1 VTPRNESTRRSPA
14 AAPSRRGPALQ
25 AAVAVGLPLVGFAV
39 SGDVRNGAL
48 ASLGA
53 LAVLYAPGLPYRR
66 RAVRVLGV
74 GAGLVLAAAAGTAAS
89 GSHLWTAGVIALVAG
104 VAVLLARWRSV
115 GPPGALMPVLVCAT
129 ATQIPLAAAPLAPRI
144 GLVAL
149 GAAIAWGVVMAGA
162 PFRRLWPEPAPARQ
176 PAPPW
181 LEIARAAGRGAIGA
195 GVAALVAVALGLPRP
210 DWAAVACAAVL
221 VHDAT
226 RTTVRRAGHRAVGT
240 AAGIGVAGL
249 VLAAAPGALAI
260 VVLVVVLQFVVELL
274 VARNYTAAVVFITPL
289 ALLQG
294 ALATGHL
301 EGPVAGLL
309 AGRMIETAIGCTIAV
324 LAQVVIPP
332 AGERPALAMSRTL
345 VRALRRA
352 GRRPVPVLT

>member
-1 VTPRNESTRRSPA
+1 
-14 AAPSRRGPALQ
+14 
-25 AAVAVGLPLVGFAV
+25 VGFAV
-39 SGDVRNGAL
+39 AADVRSGAL

-53 LAVLYAPGLPYRR
+53 LAVLYAPGLPYHR
-66 RAVRVLGV
+66 RALRVLGV
-74 GAGLVLAAAAGTAAS
+74 GTALVLAAAAGTAVA
-89 GSHLWTAGVIALVAG
+89 GNHLGTAAVIALVAG
-104 VAVLLARWRSV
+104 VGVLISRWRSV

-129 ATQIPLAAAPLAPRI
+129 ATQIPIDSAPLVPRI

-149 GAAIAWGVVMAGA
+149 GAAIAWLVVMAGA
-162 PFRRLWPEPAPARQ
+162 PFRGRRPAPVPAQR

-181 LEIARAAGRGAIGA
+181 PQITRAAARGALGTSA
-195 GVAALVAVALGLPRP
+195 AALAAMAIGLPRP

-249 VLAAAPGALAI
+249 VLAAAPGAVAL

-274 VARNYTAAVVFITPL
+274 VARNYTLAVVFITPL

-294 ALATGHL
+294 VLATGQL
-301 EGPVAGLL
+301 DGQVAGLL
-309 AGRMIETAIGCTIAV
+309 GGRLLETAIGCTVAV
-324 LAQVVIPP
+324 LAQALVPP
-332 AGERPALAMSRTL
+332 PGERPARAAAVRLAQRWD
-345 VRALRRA
+345 
-352 GRRPVPVLT
+352 VPVLT

>member
-1 VTPRNESTRRSPA
+1 M
-14 AAPSRRGPALQ
+14 
-25 AAVAVGLPLVGFAV
+25 
-39 SGDVRNGAL
+39 SGDVRSGAL

-53 LAVLYAPGLPYRR
+53 LAVLYGPGLPYRR

-74 GAGLVLAAAAGTAAS
+74 GAGLVLAAAAGTVAS
-89 GSHLWTAGVIALVAG
+89 GSHVWTAGVVALVAG
-104 VAVLLARWRSV
+104 VAVLLCRWRSV

-129 ATQIPLAAAPLAPRI
+129 ATQIPLAVAPLAPRI

-162 PFRRLWPEPAPARQ
+162 LFRRPGPAPAAAPR
-176 PAPPW
+176 PTPPW
-181 LEIARAAGRGAIGA
+181 PAIARAAGRGAIGT
-195 GVAALVAVALGLPRP
+195 GVAAFVALALGLPRP

-226 RTTVRRAGHRAVGT
+226 RATVRRAGHRAVGT

-249 VLAAAPGALAI
+249 VLAAAPGTLAL
-260 VVLVVVLQFVVELL
+260 VGLVVVLQFVVELL

-294 ALATGHL
+294 ALASGHL
-301 EGPVAGLL
+301 DGPVAGLL
-309 AGRMIETAIGCTIAV
+309 AGRMIETAIGCTVAV
-324 LAQVVIPP
+324 LAQALVPP
-332 AGERPALAMSRTL
+332 SGERPAQAMSLRL
-345 VRALRRA
+345 VRAFRSA
-352 GRRPVPVLT
+352 GRRTVPVLT